1 METLKKIF
9 FILLFTFL
17 IFNNSYSESL
27 KGNAVA
33 IQILDKITSRLENI
47 EITVG
52 ETIRFGSLEIEIFQ
66 CIKRPPEEVPEDFVL
81 MRINDEISS
90 DKFERIFQGWMISSS
105 PAVTPFEHPTY
116 DVWIKDCKI
125 DKDSE

>member
-9 FILLFTFL
+9 FILLFVFL

-52 ETIRFGSLEIEIFQ
+52 ETIRFGSLQIKLTIF
-66 CIKRPPEEVPEDFVL
+66 CLIV
-81 MRINDEISS
+81 
-90 DKFERIFQGWMISSS
+90 
-105 PAVTPFEHPTY
+105 
-116 DVWIKDCKI
+116 
-125 DKDSE
+125 

>member
-9 FILLFTFL
+9 FILLFTFF
-17 IFNNSYSESL
+17 IFNNAYSESL

-47 EITVG
+47 KITVG
-52 ETIRFGSLEIEIFQ
+52 ETIRFGSLQIEIFQ

-81 MRINDEISS
+81 MRINDEISL
-90 DKFERIFQGWMISSS
+90 DKFERVFQGWMISSS

-125 DKDSE
+125 DIDSE

>member
-27 KGNAVA
+27 KGHAVA

-47 EITVG
+47 EIIVG
-52 ETIRFGSLEIEIFQ
+52 ETIRFGSLQIEIFQ
-66 CIKRPPEEVPEDFVL
+66 CIKRPPEEIPEDFVL

-125 DKDSE
+125 DIDSE

>member
-9 FILLFTFL
+9 FILLFVFL

-47 EITVG
+47 EIIVG
-52 ETIRFGSLEIEIFQ
+52 ETIRFGSLQIEIFQ
-66 CIKRPPEEVPEDFVL
+66 CIKRPPEEIPEDFVL

-105 PAVTPFEHPTY
+105 PEVTPFEHPTY

-125 DKDSE
+125 DIDSE

>member
-17 IFNNSYSESL
+17 IFNSSYSESL
-27 KGNAVA
+27 KGNAVE

-47 EITVG
+47 EILVG
-52 ETIRFGSLEIEIFQ
+52 KSIRFGSLQIEIFQ

-81 MRINDEISS
+81 MRINDSISS
-90 DKFERIFQGWMISSS
+90 NKFERVFQGWMISSS

-125 DKDSE
+125 DIDSE